1 MQNFGIKNLCKYL
14 VRAVFSSFYIAIC
27 VKLFF
32 NIFAMQ
38 NKLTSREQEILDML
52 LKGLTPKE
60 IAFNLNIK
68 YATVDFHRN
77 SLYRKLDVQSIQEL
91 FVKYGKAEQ
100 VNTAEQNNPQPPHY
114 VPETEAADPAAAEYT
129 AQAAAPSF
137 TAKKKKHIPAIIIAL
152 AISILLNLYF
162 IFSFISQKSTALNI
176 TGKSSSYASEEKPL
190 IIPMKQH
197 NPWGWIFLFHP
208 PNFFDPKITEGE
220 IYTLHY
226 QFSSDVDLDFLYI
239 ILADNLGT
247 VSEPYY
253 MQLSK
258 KTFISFGNVIANT
271 EYAGNV
277 SLTAQKS
284 ASSED
289 HYANIIEINTN
300 NGAKSQPT
308 ITFTKFELSKIKS
321 VSK

>member
-1 MQNFGIKNLCKYL
+1 
-14 VRAVFSSFYIAIC
+14 
-27 VKLFF
+27 
-32 NIFAMQ
+32 MQ

-100 VNTAEQNNPQPPHY
+100 ANTAEQYNPQPPHY
-114 VPETEAADPAAAEYT
+114 VPETEAADTAATEYA

-137 TAKKKKHIPAIIIAL
+137 TAKKKKYIPVIIIAL
-152 AISILLNLYF
+152 AISFLLNLYF
-162 IFSFISQKSTALNI
+162 IYSFISQKSAALNI
-176 TGKSSSYASEEKPL
+176 TGNSSSYASEEKPL

-197 NPWGWIFLFHP
+197 DPWGWLFLYHP
-208 PNFFDPKITEGE
+208 PDFFDPKITEGE

-226 QFSSDVDLDFLYI
+226 SFSSDVDLDFLYI
-239 ILADNLGT
+239 ILADDLGT

-258 KTFISFGNVIANT
+258 RAFISFGNVIANT

-277 SLTAQKS
+277 SLTAIKS

-289 HYANIIEINTN
+289 HYANIIEFNTN
-300 NGAKSQPT
+300 KSPISQPT
-308 ITFTKFELSKIKS
+308 ITFTKFELSKTNS

>member
-1 MQNFGIKNLCKYL
+1 
-14 VRAVFSSFYIAIC
+14 
-27 VKLFF
+27 
-32 NIFAMQ
+32 MQ
-38 NKLTSREQEILDML
+38 NKLTSREQEILDLL

-60 IAFNLNIK
+60 IAYNLNIK

-100 VNTAEQNNPQPPHY
+100 ANTAEQNNPQPPRY
-114 VPETEAADPAAAEYT
+114 APETEAAGAAPAVQT
-129 AQAAAPSF
+129 AQITAASF
-137 TAKKKKHIPAIIIAL
+137 TAIKKNLVPAIIIAL

-162 IFSFISQKSTALNI
+162 IFSSTILNI

-197 NPWGWIFLFHP
+197 EPWGWIFLYHP
-208 PNFFDPKITEGE
+208 PNFFNPKITEGE

-226 QFSSDVDLDFLYI
+226 KFSSDVDLDFLYI
-239 ILADNLGT
+239 ILADDLGT

-258 KTFISFGNVIANT
+258 KAFISFGNVIANT

-277 SLTAQKS
+277 SIMAQKS

-308 ITFTKFELSKIKS
+308 ITFTKFELSKAKS

>member
-1 MQNFGIKNLCKYL
+1 
-14 VRAVFSSFYIAIC
+14 
-27 VKLFF
+27 
-32 NIFAMQ
+32 MQ

-60 IAFNLNIK
+60 IAYNLNIK

-100 VNTAEQNNPQPPHY
+100 ANTAEQNNPQPPRY
-114 VPETEAADPAAAEYT
+114 APETEAAGAAPAVQT
-129 AQAAAPSF
+129 AQITAASF
-137 TAKKKKHIPAIIIAL
+137 TAIKKNLVPAIIIAL

-162 IFSFISQKSTALNI
+162 IFSSTILNI

-197 NPWGWIFLFHP
+197 EPWGWIFLYHP
-208 PNFFDPKITEGE
+208 PNFFNPKITEGE

-226 QFSSDVDLDFLYI
+226 KFSSDVDLDFLYI
-239 ILADNLGT
+239 ILADDLGT

-258 KTFISFGNVIANT
+258 KAFISFGNVIANT

-277 SLTAQKS
+277 SIMAQKS

-308 ITFTKFELSKIKS
+308 ITFTKFELSKAKS

>member
-1 MQNFGIKNLCKYL
+1 MQN
-14 VRAVFSSFYIAIC
+14 R
-27 VKLFF
+27 
-32 NIFAMQ
+32 
-38 NKLTSREQEILDML
+38 LTSREQEILDML

-60 IAFNLNIK
+60 IAYNLNIK

-100 VNTAEQNNPQPPHY
+100 ANTAEQNNPKPPHY
-114 VPETEAADPAAAEYT
+114 VPETEATGTAPVVHT
-129 AQAAAPSF
+129 AQIVTPSF
-137 TAKKKKHIPAIIIAL
+137 TAKKKNLVPAIIIAL
-152 AISILLNLYF
+152 AISFLLNLYF
-162 IFSFISQKSTALNI
+162 IFSSTVLNI
-176 TGKSSSYASEEKPL
+176 TGKSSSYASIKKPL

-197 NPWGWIFLFHP
+197 EPWGWIFLYHP
-208 PNFFDPKITEGE
+208 PNFFNPKITEGE

-226 QFSSDVDLDFLYI
+226 KFSSDVDLDFLYI
-239 ILADNLGT
+239 ILADDLGT

-258 KTFISFGNVIANT
+258 KAFISFGNVIANT
-271 EYAGNV
+271 EYAGNI

-284 ASSED
+284 ASSAD

-308 ITFTKFELSKIKS
+308 IIFTKFELNIIKS
-321 VSK
+321 VSN

>member
-1 MQNFGIKNLCKYL
+1 MQNFVIKNLCNYL
-14 VRAVFSSFYIAIC
+14 VLEILSSFCIAIC
-27 VKLFF
+27 IKLFF
-32 NIFAMQ
+32 NIFVMQ

-60 IAFNLNIK
+60 IAYNLNIK

-77 SLYRKLDVQSIQEL
+77 SLYRKLEVQSIQEL

-100 VNTAEQNNPQPPHY
+100 ANTAEQNNPQPPHY
-114 VPETEAADPAAAEYT
+114 MPETEAADSAVAEYT
-129 AQAAAPSF
+129 AQTVVPSF
-137 TAKKKKHIPAIIIAL
+137 TAKKKNLVPAIIIAL

-162 IFSFISQKSTALNI
+162 IFSSTVLNI
-176 TGKSSSYASEEKPL
+176 TEKSSSYASEEKPL

-197 NPWGWIFLFHP
+197 NPWGWLFLFHP

-258 KTFISFGNVIANT
+258 KAFISFGNVIANT

-284 ASSED
+284 ASSAD

-321 VSK
+321 VSN

>member
-1 MQNFGIKNLCKYL
+1 
-14 VRAVFSSFYIAIC
+14 
-27 VKLFF
+27 
-32 NIFAMQ
+32 MQ

-60 IAFNLNIK
+60 IAYNLNIK

-100 VNTAEQNNPQPPHY
+100 ANTAEQNNPQPPRY
-114 VPETEAADPAAAEYT
+114 APETEAADLAAAEYT
-129 AQAAAPSF
+129 AQADVSSF
-137 TAKKKKHIPAIIIAL
+137 TEKKKKHIPAIIIAL

-162 IFSFISQKSTALNI
+162 IFSFISQKLTALNI
-176 TGKSSSYASEEKPL
+176 TGNSSSYASEEKPL

-197 NPWGWIFLFHP
+197 EPWGWLFLYHP

-239 ILADNLGT
+239 ILADDLGT

-258 KTFISFGNVIANT
+258 KAFISFGNVIANT

-277 SLTAQKS
+277 SLTAIKS

>member
-14 VRAVFSSFYIAIC
+14 VLVILTFFCVAIC
-27 VKLFF
+27 KKLLFTV
-32 NIFAMQ
+32 IAMQ
-38 NKLTSREQEILDML
+38 DKLTSREQEILDML

-77 SLYRKLDVQSIQEL
+77 NLYHKLDVQSIQEL

-100 VNTAEQNNPQPPHY
+100 ANTAEQNNPQPPY
-114 VPETEAADPAAAEYT
+114 DVTETEAADPAAAEYT
-129 AQAAAPSF
+129 AQAVAPSF
-137 TAKKKKHIPAIIIAL
+137 AAKKKKYIPAIIIAL

-162 IFSFISQKSTALNI
+162 IFSFISQKSAALNI

-239 ILADNLGT
+239 ILADDLGT

-258 KTFISFGNVIANT
+258 KAFISFGNVIANT
-271 EYAGNV
+271 EYAGNI

-284 ASSED
+284 ASSAD

-308 ITFTKFELSKIKS
+308 IIFTKFELNIIKS
-321 VSK
+321 VSN

>member
-1 MQNFGIKNLCKYL
+1 MQNFVIKNLCNYL
-14 VRAVFSSFYIAIC
+14 VLEILSSFCIAIC
-27 VKLFF
+27 IKLFF
-32 NIFAMQ
+32 NIFVMQ

-60 IAFNLNIK
+60 IAYNLNIK

-77 SLYRKLDVQSIQEL
+77 SLYRKLEVQSIQEL

-100 VNTAEQNNPQPPHY
+100 ANTAEQNNPQPPHY
-114 VPETEAADPAAAEYT
+114 MPETEAADSAVAEYT
-129 AQAAAPSF
+129 AQTVVPSF
-137 TAKKKKHIPAIIIAL
+137 TAKKKNLVPAIIIAL

-162 IFSFISQKSTALNI
+162 IFSSTVLNI
-176 TGKSSSYASEEKPL
+176 TEKSSSYASEEKPL

-197 NPWGWIFLFHP
+197 NPWGWLFLFHP
-208 PNFFDPKITEGE
+208 PNFFDPKITEAE

-239 ILADNLGT
+239 ILADDLGT

-258 KTFISFGNVIANT
+258 KAFISFGNVIANT

-284 ASSED
+284 ASSAD

>member
-1 MQNFGIKNLCKYL
+1 MQN
-14 VRAVFSSFYIAIC
+14 R
-27 VKLFF
+27 
-32 NIFAMQ
+32 
-38 NKLTSREQEILDML
+38 LTSREQEILDML
-52 LKGLTPKE
+52 LRGLTPKE

-114 VPETEAADPAAAEYT
+114 VPETEAADPVAAAHT
-129 AQAAAPSF
+129 AQTVAPSF
-137 TAKKKKHIPAIIIAL
+137 TAKKKNLVPVIIIAL
-152 AISILLNLYF
+152 AISFLLNLYF
-162 IFSFISQKSTALNI
+162 IFSFNSQKSAALNI

-197 NPWGWIFLFHP
+197 DPWGWIFLYHP
-208 PNFFDPKITEGE
+208 PNFFNPKISEGE

-226 QFSSDVDLDFLYI
+226 KFSSDVDLDFLYI
-239 ILADNLGT
+239 ILADDLGT

-258 KTFISFGNVIANT
+258 KAFISFGNVIANT
-271 EYAGNV
+271 EYTGDV

-284 ASSED
+284 ASSAD

-308 ITFTKFELSKIKS
+308 ITFTKFELSKTKS